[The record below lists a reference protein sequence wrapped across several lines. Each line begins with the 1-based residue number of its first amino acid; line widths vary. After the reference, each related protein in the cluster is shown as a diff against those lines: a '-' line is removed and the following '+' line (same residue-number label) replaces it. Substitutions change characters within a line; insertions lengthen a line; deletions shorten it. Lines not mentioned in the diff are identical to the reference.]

1 MDLQNI
7 GRLAPSSG
15 FSLNIE
21 EQSGLEVAMIQR
33 KQEEALQGKFL
44 FWGKIFGATQDYLI
58 ATVIDNSQDFPD
70 KKYYYWSV
78 RPILFISTH

>member
-58 ATVIDNSQDFPD
+58 ATVIDNSQDFPE
-70 KKYYYWSV
+70 KKYYYWLV
-78 RPILFISTH
+78 TK